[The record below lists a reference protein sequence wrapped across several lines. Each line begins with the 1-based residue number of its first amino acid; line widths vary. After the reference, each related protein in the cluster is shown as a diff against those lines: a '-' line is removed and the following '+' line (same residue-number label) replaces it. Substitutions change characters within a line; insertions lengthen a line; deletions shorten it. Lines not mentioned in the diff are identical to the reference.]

1 MSGPSPRPVDVLLG
15 HLASV
20 CVAALVIC
28 GLAVLGTAVVHH
40 LAAM

>member
-1 MSGPSPRPVDVLLG
+1 MSRRAPRPADVLLG

-28 GLAVLGTAVVHH
+28 GLAVLGAAAVHH